1 MIRLLITAAPGSSAP
16 ASPVDCSMAA
26 IGKSSHLNSR
36 VARARPSLPPT
47 PSTPTSTDR
56 SQTEAAIRQA
66 RPDIDFHCA
75 MAAGHPTN
83 TDTRLQALSTSVNG
97 TAHLAEAALSTGVRR
112 FIHMGSFLV
121 YQQQSRPVRESD
133 PIQPYSFRGAAK
145 AGASLWLQQYAA
157 LCALPLVE
165 LRNFSVYGPGE
176 PARRFI
182 PTVLR
187 SALDATP
194 LPLIPA
200 PRHDFVFIDDV
211 VSACLRAAEHE
222 HLPPGAI
229 FNIGSGQT
237 WRNDEV
243 VRIASQA
250 SGRDIP
256 CHTGSYAP
264 SPADSGFWQAD
275 ISEAA
280 ARLSW
285 EPAYSLEEGL
295 RATYKVRRVCSP
307 SLTPAHGLTL

>member
-1 MIRLLITAAPGSSAP
+1 MSRFLITGSAGFVGARLVRRLLDAGHREVFPLLRPG
-16 ASPVDCSMAA
+16 
-26 IGKSSHLNSR
+26 G
-36 VARARPSLPPT
+36 T
-47 PSTPTSTDR
+47 PSPFPAAHTLYADLNDR
-56 SQTEAAIRQA
+56 SQTEAAFRQA
-66 RPDIDFHCA
+66 RPDFVFHCA
-75 MAAGHPTN
+75 MAAGHPTDA
-83 TDTRLQALSTSVNG
+83 DTRLQALSTSVTG

-121 YQQQSRPVRESD
+121 YQQQSRPVSESD

-165 LRNFSVYGPGE
+165 LRIFSVYGPGE

-187 SALDATP
+187 AARDATP

-211 VSACLRAAEHE
+211 VSACLRAAEHD
-222 HLPPGAI
+222 HLAPGAI

-250 SGRDIP
+250 TGRDID
-256 CHTGSYAP
+256 CHPGTYPP

-285 EPAYSLEEGL
+285 RPAYSLEEGL
-295 RATYKVRRVCSP
+295 RATYQCLLQP
-307 SLTPAHGLTL
+307 STLA